1 MENNTP
7 AAPAPAPQA
16 PASEAPNTNINQG
29 ETNGNSGTTNQSNAP
44 QVSQRAEI
52 PADQVEAWNKFMEAN
67 GGFEKAFAKVKDTIA
82 NPPKK
87 MEGAQAAEPSQTI
100 APQAQEV
107 AQTQTTAPV
116 PQVKGGIS
124 TEEFMTQQ
132 YFESLSKREE
142 FAPIADQI
150 RNGEVLKEMKKF
162 GISPTING
170 VFNNEQVTEF
180 LSLYSKTV
188 PASAPSTPIT
198 TTPTAQYQE
207 IEGEISTQEQADMV
221 MKQGKSHPQYQAAY
235 DFTRKRLFGEKPEP
249 KQK

>member
-7 AAPAPAPQA
+7 AAPAPALQA

-87 MEGAQAAEPSQTI
+87 MEGAQVT
-100 APQAQEV
+100 
-107 AQTQTTAPV
+107 QTQPTPSV

-162 GISPTING
+162 GIRPTING

-188 PASAPSTPIT
+188 PASAPSAPIT
-198 TTPTAQYQE
+198 TTPTAQYRE
-207 IEGEISTQEQADMV
+207 VEGEISTQEQADMV